1 MSPDQDVALLW
12 LRNADCFS
20 TDKRIWLRPGRKY
33 LFGRTKI
40 DSPVSSFAIN
50 HKSVSRQ
57 HLTITIA
64 PVKTGSGSNIRTRSE
79 LTIKDEDTKFQTELD
94 GEKIKGESRVLKNNE
109 HTFKLGR
116 ATEKFTIKWEPVV
129 FTFSLSAKETK
140 ASKDPLD
147 GYRARLESLDVKV
160 ILAYDREATTHV
172 IAGKRNTAKGLQAL
186 VNGKYIVTDT
196 YADKILEAVA
206 PIHLDSDEALSS
218 LEEDFDANW
227 PDPTL
232 FLPAKSKEK
241 TERAAKDFIPNPARE
256 SVFEGYTFVFCDV
269 DQFQT
274 LHGPITN
281 GGGKALHCELE
292 PGQSTAEDIIRYVKS
307 AAGEK
312 GLGEFEDGSAGKG
325 VVVVKFRA
333 KGKYEEWA
341 AGLDYEVAQALDH
354 RLIEQS
360 EFLDAILSSDAS
372 SLRRPLLPIED
383 DNTQVE
389 SVDAATRKT
398 SAANKHS
405 SPPKMEDSSSHRDR
419 VPIVSRFKGFEDDD
433 DDDDVDISMPASSLP
448 ASKSQVT
455 IAPHH
460 SSFPDDDSDEVDLA
474 QPTEENHEENSR
486 KRRAPS
492 SDAEDA
498 EDLMDRLAPTATKMK
513 RRKLEMEKNG
523 LSQLASFEEP
533 EPQTQPPK
541 KTKGKLIN
549 IKEVARQQKEAEEK
563 AAKVEEESL
572 KDILDGMTV
581 DQMKKLAVVEE
592 MPVPERR
599 TPARQADDGSNPR
612 WDERWNGRKNFKK
625 FRRRGDVTQA
635 RRGHGVIVTLE
646 EVKNKDY
653 GIGDD
658 YWLEKETEGAKRRRK
673 EKERRTQSQS
683 QQTQYVS
690 AESNVAEVPSELIVN
705 DGTNGAETIDVDA
718 PRTTRHQDRTQQT
731 EGSSGNTT
739 KPSQALTE
747 NRGARSQAPNAPAGP
762 KKRKKFAAA
771 KDSDN
776 DSDEDDEVQ
785 LRYSKR
791 AR

>member
-1 MSPDQDVALLW
+1 MSSDQTKRFWV
-12 LRNADCFS
+12 RYADCLS

-40 DSPVSSFAIN
+40 DSPASSFAIN

-64 PVKTGSGSNIRTRSE
+64 PVKAGSGSNTRTRSE

-94 GEKIKGESRVLKNNE
+94 GEKIKGESRVLKKDE
-109 HTFKLGR
+109 HVFKLGR

-186 VNGKYIVTDT
+186 VNGKYIVTDA
-196 YADKILEAVA
+196 YVDKIVEAVA
-206 PIHLDSDEALSS
+206 PIYLDSEESLSS

-227 PDPTL
+227 PDPSS

-241 TERAAKDFIPNPARE
+241 TERAAKDFAPNPTRE

-269 DQFQT
+269 DQYQT

-292 PGQSTAEDIIRYVKS
+292 PGRSTAEDIVRYVKS

-360 EFLDAILSSDAS
+360 EFLDAILSNDAS
-372 SLRRPLLPIED
+372 ILRRPLLPNED
-383 DNTQVE
+383 DDTQVE
-389 SVDAATRKT
+389 GVNAATRDA
-398 SAANKHS
+398 SAGNKHS
-405 SPPKMEDSSSHRDR
+405 SPPKTEESSSHGGR

-433 DDDDVDISMPASSLP
+433 DDDVDISMPASSAP
-448 ASKSQVT
+448 AAKSQAT
-455 IAPHH
+455 IVPHR
-460 SSFPDDDSDEVDLA
+460 SSFPDDDSDEVEMS
-474 QPTEENHEENSR
+474 QPHKEDQEEKSR

-513 RRKLEMEKNG
+513 KRKLEMEKNG
-523 LSQLASFEEP
+523 LSQLASFDEP
-533 EPQTQPPK
+533 ETQTKPPK
-541 KTKGKLIN
+541 KNKAKQIN

-592 MPVPERR
+592 MPLPERR

-625 FRRRGDVTQA
+625 FRRRGDGTQA

-658 YWLEKETEGAKRRRK
+658 YWLEKESEGAKRKRK

-731 EGSSGNTT
+731 QGSSVNTT
-739 KPSQALTE
+739 KSSQAVAE
-747 NRGARSQAPNAPAGP
+747 SRGARSQAPNAAAGP

-771 KDSDN
+771 RDSDN
-776 DSDEDDEVQ
+776 DSDEENEVQ

>member
-1 MSPDQDVALLW
+1 MWVLECDGNCL
-12 LRNADCFS
+12 NN
-20 TDKRIWLRPGRKY
+20 KRIWLRPGRKY

-40 DSPVSSFAIN
+40 DSPASSFAIN

-64 PVKTGSGSNIRTRSE
+64 SVKPGSGSNIRTRSE

-94 GEKIKGESRVLKNNE
+94 GERIKGESRVLKNNE
-109 HTFKLGR
+109 HVFKLGR

-186 VNGKYIVTDT
+186 VNGKYIVTDA
-196 YADKILEAVA
+196 YVDKIVEAVA
-206 PIHLDSDEALSS
+206 PTYLDSEESLSS

-227 PDPTL
+227 PDPSS

-241 TERAAKDFIPNPARE
+241 TERAAKDFAPNPARE

-269 DQFQT
+269 DQYET

-292 PGQSTAEDIIRYVKS
+292 PGQSTAEDIVRYVKS

-360 EFLDAILSSDAS
+360 EFLDAILSNDAS
-372 SLRRPLLPIED
+372 MLRRPLLPNED
-383 DNTQVE
+383 DDTQAGGVN
-389 SVDAATRKT
+389 AATRTT

-405 SPPKMEDSSSHRDR
+405 SPPKMEDSSSHRYR
-419 VPIVSRFKGFEDDD
+419 APIVSRFKGFEDDD
-433 DDDDVDISMPASSLP
+433 DDDVDISMPASSAP
-448 ASKSQVT
+448 AAKSQAT
-455 IAPHH
+455 IALHH
-460 SSFPDDDSDEVDLA
+460 SSFPGDDSDEVDMS
-474 QPTEENHEENSR
+474 QPPEETQEEKSR

-513 RRKLEMEKNG
+513 KRKLEMEKNG

-533 EPQTQPPK
+533 ETQTKPPK
-541 KTKGKLIN
+541 RTKAKQMN
-549 IKEVARQQKEAEEK
+549 IKEIARQQKEAEEK
-563 AAKVEEESL
+563 AAKVEEEESL

-592 MPVPERR
+592 MPLPERR
-599 TPARQADDGSNPR
+599 TPARQADDASNPR

-625 FRRRGDVTQA
+625 FRRRGDGTQA

-658 YWLEKETEGAKRRRK
+658 YWLEKESEGAKRKRK

-690 AESNVAEVPSELIVN
+690 AESNVAEVPSELVVN

-731 EGSSGNTT
+731 QGSSGNTT
-739 KPSQALTE
+739 KSSQAVTE
-747 NRGARSQAPNAPAGP
+747 NHAARSQAPNAPAGP

-776 DSDEDDEVQ
+776 DSDEDNEVQ
-785 LRYSKR
+785 PRYSKR